1 VGERVKRGTFWRGQ
15 VHDGSN
21 LGPLHSHHE
30 RVHPEPFA
38 LERVRRHLKEGL
50 KARGAQTYWPQHLP
64 WVLLNIRTAPKM
76 DSNISA
82 AEMVYGTALT
92 LPAQPL
98 SPEETPSVAVKQQGA
113 GRAIPTRELPQ
124 QAPTEV
130 PTHLAT
136 AEMVYVKKG
145 GQAGPLAPTPS
156 PGLPAT
162 TSAWPARERRWP
174 ARLDFE

>member
-1 VGERVKRGTFWRGQ
+1 
-15 VHDGSN
+15 
-21 LGPLHSHHE
+21 
-30 RVHPEPFA
+30 
-38 LERVRRHLKEGL
+38 
-50 KARGAQTYWPQHLP
+50 
-64 WVLLNIRTAPKM
+64 M
-76 DSNISA
+76 DSNISS

-145 GQAGPLAPTPS
+145 GQAGPLAPPYSGPYKGPKYFNMDIGGQPQAITVDRLKPHTGGPTQQGAAPGGKAASTNSAPQPS
-156 PGLPAT
+156 QEDTFPGPA
-162 TSAWPARERRWP
+162 SYH
-174 ARLDFE
+174 